1 MVYEASDAFEV
12 SLQAEGDGGYSW
24 YYPASM
30 SSSTKTVNIDFA
42 SLTRS
47 QYATA
52 NYPRSTALT
61 QVTSLQIKYTNDE
74 SHADQECDSRYYTA
88 SECNSYGISA
98 SNTIK
103 IYRIGKYG
111 TCSGVN
117 TTL

>member
-1 MVYEASDAFEV
+1 
-12 SLQAEGDGGYSW
+12 
-24 YYPASM
+24 
-30 SSSTKTVNIDFA
+30 
-42 SLTRS
+42 LTRS